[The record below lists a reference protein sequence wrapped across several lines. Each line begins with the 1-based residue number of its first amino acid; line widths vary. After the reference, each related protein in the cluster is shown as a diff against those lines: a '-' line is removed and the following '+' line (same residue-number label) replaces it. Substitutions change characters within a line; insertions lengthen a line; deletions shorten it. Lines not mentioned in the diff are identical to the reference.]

1 MNRMAW
7 RVLTLLSVSLGLAL
21 LSPAVAADDVAKANS
36 LLDRAQV
43 NLDTVNAS
51 VGNRTSPPRGSAGKL
66 AAQRLQQAFG
76 DLQPAGQI
84 VQSLPADGEGVAEL
98 TQRYQQSVELYQ
110 KLGAILNGG
119 QAPAPADTGGTR
131 LNYQQEDSLKDARF
145 HLREAEGLVQGL
157 QELMAQTQTIDDK
170 NSIDYRTV
178 AAAMQNLE
186 TVGRRLEPIRTR
198 LEALPADGAGVPP
211 AVARYNAVLQAGQT
225 LSQYFPP
232 LHQQLQA
239 LINPASYP
247 QLDADLRRLQELTG
261 MYRDPGLVS
270 GTGEDVVATIKL
282 AGAAK
287 QEVFRMAR
295 RYGELLKQ
303 PAPLAER
310 IEKSGNYFL
319 QKHADFMAAVA
330 QRREELPGEIRG
342 HLASARQDM
351 QTAVAEQKPGYFNGG
366 IPQKTGWA
374 TDKLAVLEA
383 IDPEAAAPLATELHQ
398 FRQELKQQAASLRE
412 LIIRE
417 NQPPPDRFFGED
429 RQKAIDTAIDAW
441 TYQEEDFEVLGARI
455 PAEAWDRQVRQ
466 HFDGE
471 LDLRDGD
478 LEGTWSKTDRSRLQ
492 VQLLI
497 AVKDQPTLAK
507 IIPVNVTQDHMKG
520 DTLTGSPMFAGDEE
534 LPPRFFLLRDKIR

>member
-186 TVGRRLEPIRTR
+186 TVGRRLE
-198 LEALPADGAGVPP
+198 
-211 AVARYNAVLQAGQT
+211 T

-478 LEGTWSKTDRSRLQ
+478 IEGTWSKTDRSRLQ